1 VHPEFHPEKN
11 MRLVKRILLGAAA
24 LLVVGITSLA
34 VLLSYEA
41 PCGEPESVTQEAS
54 SVRAIVHRCYG
65 SAEVLKVERVPK
77 PVATEGR
84 LLIKVVAASV
94 NPVDWHSM
102 TGKPYVMRLSSGF
115 GTPKSIQR
123 GVDFAGV
130 VEALGPN
137 VSEFKVG
144 DEVFGAHGGA
154 FAEYI
159 SVSANGSIAL
169 KPQNLSFE
177 QAATLPVAA
186 VTALQGLRDHG
197 KVGPGTKVLI
207 NGASG
212 GVGTFAVQI
221 AKALGAEVTG
231 VCSTRN
237 VEMVRAIGADH
248 VIDYTQRNFTE
259 AAERY
264 DVVLDNVGNHGLLEV
279 RQILKPRGRLVIVGG
294 PKADP
299 WLGPVAAPLKAMLLS
314 PFIDEHMAMFIA
326 QVSAEDLN
334 VLAELARSGKIV
346 PTIDRR
352 YALADVADAM
362 RYLATQ
368 RARGKVVIEINETAG
383 ARYLSGV

>member
-1 VHPEFHPEKN
+1 

-24 LLVVGITSLA
+24 VMVLGIATLA
-34 VLLSYEA
+34 VLVSYES
-41 PCGEPESVTQEAS
+41 PCSEPEALAANTS
-54 SVRAIVHRCYG
+54 AINAVVHRCYG
-65 SAEVLKVERVPK
+65 SAEVLKVEHVAK
-77 PVATEGR
+77 PVPAEGE
-84 LLIKVVAASV
+84 LLVKVIASSV
-94 NPVDWHSM
+94 NPADWHSM

-115 GTPKSIQR
+115 GAPKWGHR
-123 GVDFAGV
+123 GIDFAGV

-137 VSEFKVG
+137 VSTFKVG

-159 SVSANGSIAL
+159 SVSATGSTAL

-197 KVGPGTKVLI
+197 NVGPGTKVLI

-237 VEMVRAIGADH
+237 VELVRSIGADH

-259 AAERY
+259 DEERY
-264 DVVLDNVGNHGLLEV
+264 DVILDNVGNHGLLKV
-279 RQILKPRGRLVIVGG
+279 RQALKPRGKLVIIGG
-294 PKADP
+294 PKHDP
-299 WLGPVAAPLKAMLLS
+299 WLGPASSPLKALVLS
-314 PFIDEHMAMFIA
+314 PFIEEEMAMFIA
-326 QVSAEDLN
+326 DVKGEDLK
-334 VLAELARSGKIV
+334 VLAELALNGKIV
-346 PTIDRR
+346 PVIDRR
-352 YALADVADAM
+352 YALADVAEAM
-362 RYLATQ
+362 RYLGTQ
-368 RARGKVVIEINETAG
+368 RARGKVVIQVDAAG
-383 ARYLSGV
+383 SAQYLSGV